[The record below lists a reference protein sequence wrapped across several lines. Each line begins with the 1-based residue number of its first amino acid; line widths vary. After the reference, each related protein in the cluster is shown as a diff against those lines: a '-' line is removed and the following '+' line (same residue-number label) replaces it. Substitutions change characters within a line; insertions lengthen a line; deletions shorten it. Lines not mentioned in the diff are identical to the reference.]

1 MKKMTVL
8 IWGRLSRVADST
20 WLFVSSLVLLAL
32 HSTWLILS
40 SNLLP
45 YDEYYHIGIIRFYAQ
60 QWSPIVSYQPPEMSL
75 YGDVTRLSS
84 YLYQYLMSFP
94 YRFLDIFTNN
104 EAHIIIGMRFL
115 NLGMIVLGVILFR
128 KLFLEAK
135 ISKKLINVA
144 TLVFVMTPI
153 VPLMAAQNN
162 YDNLMFM
169 LTPVVLLYAYRL
181 VTNEVTVKNVL
192 LLGTFGML
200 ATLVKHNFIVIFGAT
215 CLFVLVSL
223 WRRYGLHIFHRFK
236 ISYFVKPASSL
247 LVTAL
252 FLFVLAV
259 FMERFG
265 VNFIRYQQVK
275 VDCAR
280 VQPVEVCQQFS
291 PWRRNQ
297 AALTKIPETPLYGGA
312 LTFSQHWGKTIMRG
326 FYAIFAN
333 IIPADLNRPD
343 PYGHYV
349 FKRLLPL
356 PINIGYTLLIMGIT
370 ALILTWRRT
379 IRGSPFAQLVMFTS
393 IVLGVSL
400 WVFNFTF
407 YLKYGRAYAIQAR
420 YLVPMLLPII
430 VIMGNAL
437 VVATHSGA
445 ARKARALIAALVLVY
460 VFSGGVIGWVIKS
473 NDNWYWPNN
482 SVVLEAN
489 RAAKSVLKAVVP
501 H

>member
-1 MKKMTVL
+1 MKKAAL
-8 IWGRLSRVADST
+8 SLWDRLSDFA
-20 WLFVSSLVLLAL
+20 VSIWTFGASLVLLVLNA
-32 HSTWLILS
+32 SWLILS

-45 YDEYYHIGIIRFYAQ
+45 YDEYYHIGIIRFYAA
-60 QWSPIVSYQPPEMSL
+60 QWSPIISYQPPEMSL

-94 YRFLDIFTNN
+94 YRLFDIFTDN
-104 EAHIIIGMRFL
+104 ETLIIIGLRFL
-115 NLGMIVLGVILFR
+115 NLGMIVVGIILFR

-135 ISKKLINVA
+135 ISKKVINVA

-153 VPLMAAQNN
+153 LPLMAAQNN

-169 LTPVVLLYAYRL
+169 FTPVVLLYAYRL
-181 VTNEVTVKNVL
+181 VTQEVTLKNVL

-200 ATLVKHNFIVIFGAT
+200 ATLVKHNFIVIFGAI
-215 CLFVLVSL
+215 CVFVLVSL
-223 WRRYGLHIFHRFK
+223 WRRYGLHVFHRFK
-236 ISYFVKPASSL
+236 ISYFVKPASNL

-297 AALTKIPETPLYGGA
+297 AALAKIPETPLYGGVV
-312 LTFSQHWGKTIMRG
+312 TFSQHWGKTIMRG

-343 PYGHYV
+343 PFGHYV

-356 PINIGYTLLIMGIT
+356 PINIGYALLILGVT
-370 ALILTWRRT
+370 ALVITWRRT
-379 IRGSPFAQLVMFTS
+379 IRGSLFARMILFVS
-393 IVLGVSL
+393 IVLAVSL
-400 WVFNFTF
+400 WAFNFTF

-420 YLVPMLLPII
+420 YLVPMLLPLI

-437 VVATHSGA
+437 VVATRVGVT
-445 ARKARALIAALVLVY
+445 RKARFLIAVLVVLY
-460 VFSGGVIGWVIKS
+460 VYSGGVVGWAIKS

-482 SVVLEAN
+482 GVVLEAN
-489 RAAKSVLKAVVP
+489 RAAKVVLKAVIP